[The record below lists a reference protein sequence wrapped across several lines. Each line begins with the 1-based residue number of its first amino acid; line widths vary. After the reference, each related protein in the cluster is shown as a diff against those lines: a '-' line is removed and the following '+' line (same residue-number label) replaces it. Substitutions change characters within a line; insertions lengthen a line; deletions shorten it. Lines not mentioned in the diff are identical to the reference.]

1 MAAQTKINRDNQ
13 NFLTEE
19 NISKNVFKLL
29 MLACLAYVLM
39 TKEFDF
45 GLGAKARSDELIIS
59 EAKSNT
65 NSTKPKKVK
74 TAKASLANF
83 EVEEK
88 KQLSRAE
95 IENLANQF
103 HNIAF
108 ILEPTLAEKRNIPQ
122 EVVNAKLKVCKNYV
136 NQFSKIAKIEEKRTG
151 VPACITLAQ
160 GLLES
165 DAGQSRLTKSASN
178 HFGIKCF
185 SHHCRKGHCKN
196 FTDDTHKD
204 FFVVYKSAWQSFRA
218 HSDFLKNGSRYAK
231 LFKINKKD
239 YKAWANGLKSAG
251 YATDKRYNEKLILI
265 IEALNLNQL

>member
-13 NFLTEE
+13 NFLADE

-29 MLACLAYVLM
+29 MLSCLAYILM
-39 TKEFDF
+39 TKDFDF
-45 GLGAKARSDELIIS
+45 GFGTKARSDEIVTS
-59 EAKSNT
+59 EAKMS
-65 NSTKPKKVK
+65 STISKPKKVK
-74 TAKASLANF
+74 TAKASLATF
-83 EVEEK
+83 VKEEK
-88 KQLSRAE
+88 KQLSKAE
-95 IENLANQF
+95 VENLANQF

-108 ILEPTLAEKRNIPQ
+108 ILDPSLADRKDIPE
-122 EVVNAKLKVCKNYV
+122 EVVNAKLKNCKNYV
-136 NQFSKIAKIEEKRTG
+136 NQFAKIAKIEEKRTG
-151 VPACITLAQ
+151 IPASITLAQ
-160 GLLES
+160 GILES
-165 DAGQSRLTKSASN
+165 DAGHSRLTKAASN

-185 SHHCRKGHCKN
+185 SHHCKKGHCKN

-204 FFVVYKSAWQSFRA
+204 FFVVYKSAWQSFKA

-265 IEALNLNQL
+265 IEALNLDNL